1 MAKRLVRD
9 DFAKMISFGTFKP
22 VGYTVLAYPDEAT
35 ARDALARLEAN
46 GFAEEDVILA
56 SSANLFP
63 KVKEQMPEA
72 QGVVGAQGYEV
83 VLMRRYLDIAAQG
96 AWWLM
101 VWSPDEADVQRAK
114 RVIADP
120 RPMSAAHYGRI
131 MIEDLSEPPV
141 GVSAA

>member
-35 ARDALARLEAN
+35 ARDVLARLQAD
-46 GFAEEDVILA
+46 GFAPEDMILA

-63 KVKEQMPEA
+63 KVKGQMPEA
-72 QGVVGAQGYEV
+72 QGMVGAQGYEV
-83 VLMRRYLDIAAQG
+83 VLMRRYLDIALQG

-101 VWSPDEADVQRAK
+101 VRSPDDADVQRVK
-114 RVIADP
+114 RAIASP
-120 RPMSAAHYGRI
+120 RPLSAAHYGRL

>member
-22 VGYTVLAYPDEAT
+22 VGYTVLAYPDEAA
-35 ARDALARLEAN
+35 ARDAIGRLGAA
-46 GFAEEDVILA
+46 GFPEEDVILV
-56 SSANLFP
+56 SSAQLFP
-63 KVKEQMPEA
+63 KVKEQMPAA

-83 VLMRRYLDIAAQG
+83 VLMRRYLDIALQG

-101 VWSPDEADVQRAK
+101 VWSPDEADVQRVK
-114 RVIADP
+114 RAIASP
-120 RPMSAAHYGRI
+120 RPISAAHYGRI
-131 MIEDLSEPPV
+131 LIEDLSEPPV

>member
-1 MAKRLVRD
+1 MAKRLTRD
-9 DFAKMISFGTFKP
+9 DFAKMLSFGTFKP

-35 ARDALARLEAN
+35 ARDVIDRLRTD
-46 GFAEEDVILA
+46 GFGEEDVLLA
-56 SSANLFP
+56 SSAQLFP
-63 KVKEQMPEA
+63 KVAQQMPSA

-83 VLMRRYLDIAAQG
+83 VLMRRYLDIAGEG

-101 VWSPDEADVQRAK
+101 VWSPDEGDVQRVK
-114 RVIADP
+114 RAIVTP
-120 RPMSAAHYGRI
+120 RPVSAAHYGRI